1 MVAKEWL
8 RIGAAA
14 LLVSTSA
21 QAVILRGAGDL
32 TANTTP
38 PTGALA
44 GSGWTTQT
52 DAGPCATAVGPR
64 QLLTAAHLGISP
76 GFALRFGGLVYPV
89 VRTTNAPD
97 SDLRLLEIAGRLEA
111 DSIARLTTHT
121 NEIGHGVVIHGRGG
135 PRGAAVTREGPDGP
149 ELRGWLWTGMGSR
162 LRWGTN
168 VIEDVVVE
176 GGTNP
181 GSFLRA
187 WFDQDGG
194 DDEATVSSGD
204 SGGGVFLRENDGW
217 SLAGV
222 MNAVQSEFRRTADGV
237 TFLASLF
244 DRRSFF
250 EWDSEVGWQV
260 DPAATVQPGTLWQAT
275 RVSAYADWVT
285 RVLGEPP
292 AVDWPRLLS
301 AGTPEG
307 PFTEHSAYAVDIPQR
322 RISVLISDDQR
333 YFQLTGSVGVQSLIL
348 GNGSLF
354 LLYGLE

>member
-1 MVAKEWL
+1 MGVNRWL
-8 RIGAAA
+8 RIGVVG
-14 LLVSTSA
+14 LLISTRA
-21 QAVILRGAGDL
+21 QAVILLGTGDP

-44 GSGWTTQT
+44 DSGWKTQT

-64 QLLTAAHLGISP
+64 HLLTAAHLGISP

-89 VRTTNAPD
+89 VRTTHAPD
-97 SDLRLLEIAGRLEA
+97 SDLRLLEIAGRLDA

-168 VIEDVVVE
+168 VIEDVAVE

-204 SGGGVFLRENDGW
+204 SGGGVFLREDDGW

-250 EWDSEVGWQV
+250 EWDSEDGWQV
-260 DPAATVQPGTLWQAT
+260 DPAATDQPGTLWQAT
-275 RVSAYADWVT
+275 RVSSYTDWVT
-285 RVLGEPP
+285 RVMGEPP

-307 PFTEHSAYAVDIPQR
+307 PFTEHSAYAVDIPER

-333 YFQLTGSVGVQSLIL
+333 YFRLDGAGEIRSVNHDGKVLRLQ
-348 GNGSLF
+348 
-354 LLYGLE
+354 Y